1 MYIDMRKFV
10 TIGLM
15 ALLLQSCGN
24 VAAPEFVGVNN
35 INITE
40 AKLSQITAAANVK
53 VYNPNKH
60 SITIKS
66 ADVDVTMRDIKAGK
80 LLVDEPIKIAARSY
94 ADCDF
99 TIKLN
104 TVETLKVGIT
114 SAREWFLNSGNIKLT
129 GTVDG
134 EYGIF
139 KRKIAVDTSV
149 KIGDIVPQSKRKQT
163 EL

>member
-1 MYIDMRKFV
+1 MRKLV
-10 TIGLM
+10 TTGLL
-15 ALLLQSCGN
+15 ALMLQSCGN
-24 VAAPEFVGVNN
+24 VAAPEFAGVNA

-40 AKLSQITAAANVK
+40 AKFSQITATANVK

-60 SITIKS
+60 SITIKN

-114 SAREWFLNSGNIKLT
+114 SARDWFLNSGNKLT

-134 EYGIF
+134 EYGVF
-139 KRKIAVDTSV
+139 KRKISIDTSV
-149 KIGDIVPQSKRKQT
+149 KISDIVPQQKRKQT
-163 EL
+163 KL

>member
-1 MYIDMRKFV
+1 MRKFV
-10 TIGLM
+10 TIGLL
-15 ALLLQSCGN
+15 ALLLQSCGK

-40 AKLSQITAAANVK
+40 AKLSHITAAANVK

-114 SAREWFLNSGNIKLT
+114 SAREWLLNSGNIKLT

>member
-1 MYIDMRKFV
+1 MRKLV
-10 TIGLM
+10 ATGLL
-15 ALLLQSCGN
+15 ALILQSCGN
-24 VAAPEFVGVNN
+24 VAAPEFAGVNA

-40 AKLSQITAAANVK
+40 TKFSQITATANVK

-60 SITIKS
+60 SITIKN

-114 SAREWFLNSGNIKLT
+114 SARDWFLNSGNIKLT

-134 EYGIF
+134 EYGVF
-139 KRKIAVDTSV
+139 KRKISIDTSV
-149 KIGDIVPQSKRKQT
+149 KISDIVPQQKRKQT